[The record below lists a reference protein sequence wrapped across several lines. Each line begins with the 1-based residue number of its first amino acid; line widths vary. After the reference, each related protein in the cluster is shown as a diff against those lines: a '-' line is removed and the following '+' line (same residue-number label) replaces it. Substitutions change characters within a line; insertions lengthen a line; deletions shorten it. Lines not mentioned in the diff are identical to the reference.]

1 MWKQPMI
8 MKYLIIN
15 IEYWGG
21 VQVCIVH
28 LDLPPV
34 VKTLKLLVH
43 EFVQVAPGPPTVPKS
58 LHLSPLLL

>member
-43 EFVQVAPGPPTVPKS
+43 
-58 LHLSPLLL
+58 